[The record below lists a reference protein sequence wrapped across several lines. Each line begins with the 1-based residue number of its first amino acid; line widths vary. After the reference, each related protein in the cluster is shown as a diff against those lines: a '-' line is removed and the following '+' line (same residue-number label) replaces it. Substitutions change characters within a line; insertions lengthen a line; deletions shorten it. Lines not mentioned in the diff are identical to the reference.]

1 MTQTANRSHPPTTD
15 TRERLLDAAE
25 TLYAENGLE
34 GISVRAITKKA
45 QANLAAVGYHFGS
58 KDSLIQE
65 VIQRRYQWL
74 SRVRLERLDLL
85 EAAAAPEVPRIEDV
99 IDVLL
104 LPVLNP
110 FPDRPEESAR
120 YRQFFSR
127 VYSESPQFQK
137 SIRIKGFSETTDRFL
152 ELLRRALPHLSDEDI
167 YWRLHFSAGPL
178 VGTLTHGN
186 RLRVIS
192 NGLCN
197 PDDIDD
203 ALQRLRGFICAGLE
217 AASFSSSDRVPQPS

>member
-1 MTQTANRSHPPTTD
+1 MSGTRDKAPPLPTD

-25 TLYAENGLE
+25 NLFAANGLE
-34 GISVRAITKKA
+34 GVSVRAITTRA
-45 QANLAAVGYHFGS
+45 QANLAAIGYHFGS
-58 KDSLIQE
+58 KDALIQE
-65 VIQRRYQWL
+65 VIRRRYNWL
-74 SRVRLERLDLL
+74 SSVRMERLGHL
-85 EAAAAPEVPRIEDV
+85 EAKADSEVPSLEDV

-110 FPDRPEESAR
+110 FPDRPVDSAR

-137 SIRIKGFSETTDRFL
+137 SIQIKGFRKTTERL
-152 ELLRRALPHLSDEDI
+152 VALLRRALPHLSDEDI

-178 VGTLTHGN
+178 VSTLTHGN

-192 NGLCN
+192 NGLCD
-197 PDDIDD
+197 PDDINE
-203 ALQRLRGFICAGLE
+203 AVNQLRGFICAGL
-217 AASFSSSDRVPQPS
+217 AAP